1 MQYADMLLLTH
12 LWHTCRGTERISDR
26 NNELHRL
33 GAALEEA
40 KAQLDSR
47 GSSLADASPLVR
59 IKAAISSLK
68 EELGA
73 MEVRIGVVAHSLL
86 CFSLRDKQAAMRDVA
101 AAAAAGGGVA
111 RAGKSPDRQKQVRA
125 GRL

>member
-1 MQYADMLLLTH
+1 M
-12 LWHTCRGTERISDR
+12 
-26 NNELHRL
+26 
-33 GAALEEA
+33 
-40 KAQLDSR
+40 
-47 GSSLADASPLVR
+47 R

-86 CFSLRDKQAAMRDVA
+86 SLSLRDKQAAMRDVA
-101 AAAAAGGGVA
+101 AAAAGVGSA
-111 RAGKSPDRQKQVRA
+111 RSGKSAGRQRPGVKA